1 MSALLCVTPCLCDSV
16 VPAFCIS
23 HRALLDSLNG
33 SDSLQ
38 SVSLKSLHFS
48 VLLRASV
55 TLWCLHSAFHPAL
68 SAFMQSQKFLHSSI
82 DLQKR
87 DFSPT
92 RSSVAGAAL
101 CLHSVVIYPESRGT
115 VTAFCIHPALSI
127 LPISK
132 VPSLFNRSPKKRFFS
147 AALCCHSVSAVKC
160 ISN

>member
-1 MSALLCVTPCLCDSV
+1 
-16 VPAFCIS
+16 
-23 HRALLDSLNG
+23 
-33 SDSLQ
+33 
-38 SVSLKSLHFS
+38 
-48 VLLRASV
+48 V
-55 TLWCLHSAFHPAL
+55 TLWCLHSAFHTVLSLTLSMVLTLSSPSPKK
-68 SAFMQSQKFLHSSI
+68 SAFLCVTPCPCDFVVPAFCIFILRSQHLCNLKSSFTLQSISK
-82 DLQKR
+82 KR
-87 DFSPT
+87 FSPT